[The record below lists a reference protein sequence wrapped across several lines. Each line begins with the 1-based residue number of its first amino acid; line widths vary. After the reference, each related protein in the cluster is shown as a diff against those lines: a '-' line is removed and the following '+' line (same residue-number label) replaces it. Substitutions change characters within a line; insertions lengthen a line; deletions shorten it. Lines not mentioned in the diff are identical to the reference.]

1 MKKAINRRSGSDRR
15 KIVDPKYLG
24 VKSKRKR
31 GKEPRRKEDRAPNS
45 KGAGPLGF

>member
-1 MKKAINRRSGSDRR
+1 MKKTIERRSGSDRR

-31 GKEPRRKEDRAPNS
+31 GKEPRRAEDRVDRT
-45 KGAGPLGF
+45 KETGPLGF